1 MKLLNRYLDKRI
13 KGKINNEIYVLIWD
27 LIAAP
32 DCNGAH
38 TKHLT
43 RVLHKIKNKEQLIRW
58 HTKRI
63 RKYANYKKIELNS
76 EQEQFIEKMLT
87 LENYDNDLVR
97 EYSFSTVA
105 LIEQNDNI
113 FSVPILFKI
122 WYGLLNGVEW
132 CVICSIIVISF
143 AVNYII

>member
-1 MKLLNRYLDKRI
+1 MNRYLDKRI

-38 TKHLT
+38 TKHQT

-76 EQEQFIEKMLT
+76 EQEQFIEEMLT

>member
-1 MKLLNRYLDKRI
+1 MNRYLDKRI

-27 LIAAP
+27 LIATP

>member
-1 MKLLNRYLDKRI
+1 MNRYLDKRI
-13 KGKINNEIYVLIWD
+13 KGKINNEIYVLIWY

-76 EQEQFIEKMLT
+76 EQEQFIEEMLT

>member
-1 MKLLNRYLDKRI
+1 MKKYLDKRM
-13 KGKINNEIYVLIWD
+13 KGKINYEIYTLSWD
-27 LIAAP
+27 LKAAA
-32 DCNGAH
+32 NLKGSQTSRL
-38 TKHLT
+38 TK
-43 RVLHKIKNKEQLIRW
+43 VLHRIKNKEQLIRW

-76 EQEQFIEKMLT
+76 EQEQFIEEMLT

>member
-1 MKLLNRYLDKRI
+1 MNRYLDKRI

-32 DCNGAH
+32 DCNGAY
-38 TKHLT
+38 TNQLT

-63 RKYANYKKIELNS
+63 RKYANYKKIEFTF
-76 EQEQFIEKMLT
+76 EQEQFIEEMLT
-87 LENYDNDLVR
+87 LENYDNDLIR
-97 EYSFSTVA
+97 EYSFSTAA
-105 LIEQNDNI
+105 LIKRNDNI

-132 CVICSIIVISF
+132 CVLCSIIVISF

>member
-1 MKLLNRYLDKRI
+1 MKKYLDKRM
-13 KGKINNEIYVLIWD
+13 KGKINYEIYTLSWD
-27 LIAAP
+27 LKAAA
-32 DCNGAH
+32 NLKGSQ
-38 TKHLT
+38 TSHLT
-43 RVLHKIKNKEQLIRW
+43 KVLHRIKNKEQLIKW

>member
-1 MKLLNRYLDKRI
+1 MKKYLDKRM
-13 KGKINNEIYVLIWD
+13 KGKINYEIYTLWWD
-27 LIAAP
+27 LKAAP
-32 DCNGAH
+32 NLKGSQ
-38 TKHLT
+38 TSHLT
-43 RVLHKIKNKEQLIRW
+43 KVLHRIKNKEQLIKW

-76 EQEQFIEKMLT
+76 EQEQFIEEMLT

-132 CVICSIIVISF
+132 CVLCSIIVISF

>member
-1 MKLLNRYLDKRI
+1 MKILNKYLDKRI

-32 DCNGAH
+32 DCNGAY

-76 EQEQFIEKMLT
+76 EQEQFIEEMLT
-87 LENYDNDLVR
+87 LENYDND
-97 EYSFSTVA
+97 
-105 LIEQNDNI
+105 
-113 FSVPILFKI
+113 
-122 WYGLLNGVEW
+122 
-132 CVICSIIVISF
+132 
-143 AVNYII
+143 